1 MTFTRARAMLAA
13 GLIAAAGTMTGT
25 VLTAGAASAASP
37 PVVLVGCHGGG
48 LVRPA
53 VYDIGCMPSSEFV
66 GGLSWTS
73 WRSVAFGSGVLR
85 VNNCTPSSS
94 CGPRKFARY
103 PILVVLWRAQPW
115 PHHAGRAYFSKLTW
129 IFTGKRPAHTP
140 VNQTFT
146 LPAG

>member
-1 MTFTRARAMLAA
+1 MKFTRARAMLAA

-25 VLTAGAASAASP
+25 VLAAGAASAASP

-73 WRSVAFGSGVLR
+73 WRSVAFGSGVLS

-94 CGPRKFARY
+94 CGPRKFATY
-103 PILVVLWRAQPW
+103 PILVVLWRAAPG
-115 PHHAGRAYFSKLTW
+115 PPHAGRSYFFRLSL
-129 IFTGKRPAHTP
+129 GLPGQRPAPTS
-140 VNQTFT
+140 V
-146 LPAG
+146 

>member
-1 MTFTRARAMLAA
+1 MKFTRARAMLTA

-25 VLTAGAASAASP
+25 VLAAGVASAASP

-85 VNNCTPSSS
+85 VTTCTPSSTFWPPNFS
-94 CGPRKFARY
+94 PY
-103 PILVVLWRAQPW
+103 PILLVLCP
-115 PHHAGRAYFSKLTW
+115 P
-129 IFTGKRPAHTP
+129 
-140 VNQTFT
+140 
-146 LPAG
+146 

>member
-1 MTFTRARAMLAA
+1 MLAA
-13 GLIAAAGTMTGT
+13 GVIAAAGTMTGT
-25 VLTAGAASAASP
+25 VLAAGAASAASP

-73 WRSVAFGSGVLR
+73 WRSVAFGSGVLM

-94 CGPRKFARY
+94 CGPRKFAMY
-103 PILVVLWRAQPW
+103 PILVVLWRVPPW
-115 PHHAGRAYFSKLTW
+115 
-129 IFTGKRPAHTP
+129 PAHTTRP
-140 VNQTFT
+140 LFT
-146 LPAG
+146 RASLILHRQR